1 MRAPRTLALW
11 LRGEAGSRWVLASLL
26 LLLLLLAWS
35 LRFIQDDAFISFRYA
50 HNLVLGEGL
59 VWNPGER
66 VEGYTNFLWT
76 LAIAAGIRAGLEPVG
91 LSFGLGLAC
100 FVASL
105 LFTYSLGR
113 RLTGTRTDAL
123 VAVGLL
129 GSNYTFSC
137 YATGG
142 LETQLQ
148 TCLLLA
154 ATHGVFAGPL
164 AGEWERVRLA
174 RLSLLFALALLTR
187 LDSALPVA
195 VLGGASLLALA
206 RTRDL
211 PVSRPRALA
220 ALFLPGA
227 IPLAAWL
234 IWKLVYYGDPFPNS
248 FYVKLASSNSL
259 ADGLGY
265 VAFFGVSYLLL
276 PVLLA
281 PALRLRRLGS
291 SASREVLTLCL
302 LVFLW
307 LLYVVRAGGDF
318 MEFRFLVPVLPYVYL
333 LFVWSFRAVFES
345 PWLRALGVGLLLLG
359 SLHHAMT
366 FGSVW
371 HLRGVESIAQLE
383 GHITHPNGGWDGVG
397 TALHRLFD
405 ESSGVVIAITAAGAI
420 PYHARLEAVDMGGIN
435 DAWVARHGIVA
446 SDRPGHQRMATM
458 EYLLSRKVNLLI
470 GTPRFT
476 RGASAMKR
484 PFYRGDVRG
493 MSWVDFGVGQ
503 LPEDAT
509 MLQIPVRE
517 SYWVLA
523 VYLTPHPAVDA
534 AIETHGIVRSPILPA
549 PPPGSRRLRVR

>member
-1 MRAPRTLALW
+1 VRAPRTLALRF
-11 LRGEAGSRWVLASLL
+11 RGEAGSHWVLASLL

-76 LAIAAGIRAGLEPVG
+76 LAIAAGLRTGFEPVS
-91 LSFGLGLAC
+91 LSFGLGLTC

-105 LFTYSLGR
+105 LLTCSLGR
-113 RLTGTRTDAL
+113 RLTGKRTDAL

-154 ATHGVFAGPL
+154 ATHAVFAGPL
-164 AGEWERVRLA
+164 AGGWERARLA
-174 RLSLLFALALLTR
+174 RLSLLFSLALMTR

-206 RTRDL
+206 RARDL
-211 PVSRPRALA
+211 PVSQTRVLA
-220 ALFLPGA
+220 VLFLPGA
-227 IPLAAWL
+227 IPLGAWL
-234 IWKLVYYGDPFPNS
+234 LWKVAYYGDLFPNS
-248 FYVKLASSNSL
+248 FYVKLASSNSF
-259 ADGLGY
+259 AKGLSY
-265 VAFFGVSYLLL
+265 VAFFGASYLIL

-281 PALRLRRLGS
+281 PLLRLRRLAPAAG
-291 SASREVLTLCL
+291 REVRTLGV
-302 LVFLW
+302 LVVLW

-318 MEFRFLVPVLPYVYL
+318 MEFRFMVPVLPYVYL
-333 LFVWSFRAVFES
+333 LCVWSFRAGFAN
-345 PWLRALGVGLLLLG
+345 PWLRALGVGLLLVG

-366 FGSVW
+366 FGSAW
-371 HLRGVESIAQLE
+371 SLRGVESIAQLE
-383 GHITHPNGGWDGVG
+383 RHLTHPNGGWDGVG
-397 TALHRLFD
+397 RALHRLFD
-405 ESSGVVIAITAAGAI
+405 ESSGVVIATTAAGAI
-420 PYHARLEAVDMGGIN
+420 PYYARLEAVDMGGLN

-446 SDRPGHQRMATM
+446 GDRPGHQRMATM

-470 GTPRFT
+470 GNPRFS
-476 RGASAMKR
+476 RGAFAIRR
-484 PFYRGDVRG
+484 PFFHSDVRG
-493 MSWVDFGVGQ
+493 MSWVDFGVGR

-509 MLQIPVRE
+509 MLQIPVNE
-517 SYWVLA
+517 SYRVLA

-534 AIETHGIVRSPILPA
+534 AIETHGIVRSPILPT
-549 PPPGSRRLRVR
+549 PRPGSRRLRRR